1 MVILAIETTGRLAS
15 AALYKDGCI
24 SEKSD
29 GSEYSHLQRIAPMIA
44 ELLNERG
51 VSPESLDAVAVSRG
65 PGSFTGIRIGM
76 ATAKALAQ
84 VWDKPVICVPTL
96 MSFAFSGSEELLT
109 KKNGEKL
116 LFCPVFD
123 ARRSQV
129 YAGAY
134 EPLSRRAVVSD
145 AAYGP
150 DEYIEKL
157 REVSSH
163 YDRLIFFGDGIEP
176 FKEKLENCGLPAEA
190 APEELRYQK
199 ASWTARLAAEMFKD
213 GLLDDC
219 FSASPEYLR
228 LAEAERKLKEKSPEG
243 K

>member
-15 AALYKDGCI
+15 AALYEDGRI

-29 GSEYSHLQRIAPMIA
+29 GSEYSHLQRIAPMVG
-44 ELLNERG
+44 ELLKGRG
-51 VSPESLDAVAVSRG
+51 VSPESLSAVAVSRG

-84 VWDKPVICVPTL
+84 VWNKPVICVPTL
-96 MSFAFSGSEELLT
+96 MSFAFSGCEEVLA
-109 KKNGEKL
+109 KSPGEKL

-134 EPLSRRAVVSD
+134 EPLGRKAVIGD

-150 DEYIEKL
+150 DELIEKL
-157 REVSSH
+157 GEVSAS
-163 YDRLIFFGDGIEP
+163 YDRIIFFGDGIAP
-176 FKEKLENCGLPAEA
+176 FEEKLTGSGLNAEP

-199 ASWTARLAAEMFKD
+199 ASWAARLAAEMFKD
-213 GLLDDC
+213 GMLDDC

-228 LAEAERKLKEKSPEG
+228 PAEAERKLKEKASSG